1 MANTAVIIV
10 KIMPESPTVDLDKI
24 KETVRHKM
32 EANGAR
38 AVTFEEKPVA
48 FGLKSITLKMAFPEE
63 KGTDF
68 VEQEIAKVPHVSSVT
83 IEDYRRAFG

>member
-10 KIMPESPTVDLDKI
+10 KIMPESPSVDLNEM
-24 KETVRHKM
+24 KETVKHKM
-32 EANGAR
+32 EAHGAK
-38 AVTFEEKPVA
+38 AVSFEEKPVA
-48 FGLKSITLKMAFPEE
+48 FGLKSLTLKMAFPEE

-68 VEQEIAKVPHVSSVT
+68 VEQELAKVPHVSSVT

>member
-1 MANTAVIIV
+1 MSNTAVIIV
-10 KIMPESPTVDLDKI
+10 KIMPESPSVDLRKI
-24 KETVRHKM
+24 EEQIKHKM
-32 EANGAR
+32 ESHGAK

-63 KGTDF
+63 KGTDL
-68 VEQEIAKVPHVSSVT
+68 VESELAKIPHVSSVT

>member
-10 KIMPESPTVDLDKI
+10 KIMPESPDVDLDKM
-24 KETVRHKM
+24 KEIVKHKM
-32 EANGAR
+32 EANGAK

-48 FGLKSITLKMAFPEE
+48 FGLKALMLKMAFPEE

-68 VEQEIAKVPHVSSVT
+68 VEQELAKVPHVSSVT

>member
-10 KIMPESPTVDLDKI
+10 KIMPESPSTDLRKI
-24 KETVRHKM
+24 EEQIKHKM
-32 EANGAR
+32 EANGAK
-38 AVTFEEKPVA
+38 AVTFEEKEVA

-63 KGTDF
+63 KGTDY
-68 VEQEIAKVPHVSSVT
+68 VEQELAKIPHVSSVT

>member
-10 KIMPESPTVDLDKI
+10 KIMPSSPSVDLQKI
-24 KETVRHKM
+24 KELVKHKM
-32 EANGAR
+32 ESNGAK

-68 VEQEIAKVPHVSSVT
+68 VEQEIAKVPNVSSVT

>member
-1 MANTAVIIV
+1 MPNTAVIIV
-10 KIMPESPTVDLDKI
+10 KIMPESPSVDLNKM
-24 KETVRHKM
+24 KETVKHKM
-32 EANGAR
+32 EANGAK

-48 FGLKSITLKMAFPEE
+48 FGLKSLTLKMAFPEE

-68 VEQEIAKVPHVSSVT
+68 VEQELSKVPHVSSVT

>member
-10 KIMPESPTVDLDKI
+10 KIMPESPTVDL
-24 KETVRHKM
+24 KEIEEQVKHKM
-32 EANGAR
+32 EANGAK

-48 FGLKSITLKMAFPEE
+48 FGLKSIILKMAFPEE

-68 VEQEIAKVPHVSSVT
+68 VEQEIAKIPYVSSVT

>member
-1 MANTAVIIV
+1 MVNTAVIII
-10 KIMPESPTVDLDKI
+10 KIMPESTSVDLDKI
-24 KETVRHKM
+24 KSEVKYKM
-32 EANGAR
+32 ESSGAK

-48 FGLKSITLKMAFPEE
+48 FGLKSIILRMAFPEE

-68 VEQEIAKVPHVSSVT
+68 VEQEISKIPHVSSVT